1 MKEPQKQ
8 NRNQTAQRHAAAV
21 VFGHVKTA
29 FSCKTH
35 SDPRFPEYFHN
46 EMVFHS
52 ASLLFLPSH
61 GSVQKKRKNN

>member
-35 SDPRFPEYFHN
+35 SDPRSRNISTLKWFSTPPRSFSSFPR
-46 EMVFHS
+46 
-52 ASLLFLPSH
+52 
-61 GSVQKKRKNN
+61 KRAEET